1 MQNPPLKRRLLASL
15 LGFGVSA
22 AVVTQT
28 AFAQDPVPAGLT
40 ENLSFGVAAG
50 LGAAVTGR
58 PDDAVDAPTLLNG
71 SGYSGLAARFQ
82 GHANYRLSQTLR
94 LRAALAFARY
104 RMAGFAETSNTR
116 RELTL
121 DLNAIEFLPSFEF
134 NRDLGPVILIAGVDA
149 GVRFGLSATATE
161 ERTGFS
167 SDTPAPAVRTAVNVL
182 AGAHAGF
189 AIDLGALQI
198 PITGVALW
206 NVTYPNTTL
215 ERLRDFQ
222 NTESPGAY
230 TVDNDF
236 VFIALIG
243 VDWGT

>member
-1 MQNPPLKRRLLASL
+1 MQNSPLTRRLLASL
-15 LGFGVSA
+15 PAFGVA
-22 AVVTQT
+22 ATMLATT
-28 AFAQDPVPAGLT
+28 AFAQEPAPAGLS
-40 ENLSFGVAAG
+40 ENLSFGIAAG
-50 LGAAVTGR
+50 VGAAVTGR
-58 PDDAVDAPTLLNG
+58 PDDTIDAPTLLNS
-71 SGYSGLAARFQ
+71 SGYSGLALRFQ

-104 RMAGFAETSNTR
+104 RMTGFAETSNTR
-116 RELTL
+116 RELSL

-167 SDTPAPAVRTAVNVL
+167 SDTPAPAVSTAVNLL
-182 AGAHAGF
+182 AGAHAGV

-206 NVTYPNTTL
+206 NVTYPDTTL

-222 NTESPGAY
+222 STESPGAY

-236 VFIALIG
+236 VFMALVGI
-243 VDWGT
+243 DWGT